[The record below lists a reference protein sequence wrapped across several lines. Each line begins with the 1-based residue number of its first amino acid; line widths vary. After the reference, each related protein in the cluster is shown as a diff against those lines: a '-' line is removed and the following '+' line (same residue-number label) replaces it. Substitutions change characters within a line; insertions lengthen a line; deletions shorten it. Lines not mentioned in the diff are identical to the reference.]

1 MTMGSNESFK
11 GYAQKWRNLAGRVQ
25 PPLTDRELID
35 IFMGTLTGPFF
46 KHLIGSS
53 SAGFTE
59 LILTGER
66 VEAGIKSGKI
76 QEATPSDAQKKPYSG
91 KKESNVVYSQ
101 KSRRDQHVGAV
112 LISGSASH

>member
-11 GYAQKWRNLAGRVQ
+11 GYTQKWRDLDGRVK
-25 PPLTDRELID
+25 PHLTDRELID

-53 SAGFTE
+53 SVGFIE

-66 VEAGIKSGKI
+66 V
-76 QEATPSDAQKKPYSG
+76 
-91 KKESNVVYSQ
+91 
-101 KSRRDQHVGAV
+101 
-112 LISGSASH
+112 